1 MSNWAADKVEKEL
14 KAKSLR
20 AEALLHLQSAG
31 QMVAKV
37 GTQTVVQKAGSGER
51 GDNTLELL
59 LRQSASKASQISKKS
74 ISAEPIVTATSL
86 AQQEQQQGTTAAPT
100 EAQPLPHGW
109 QKVADKSKGRCYY
122 WNVVSNETTWEMPSA
137 PAQAHADVPE
147 VPSLPHGWVQKLHP
161 ATKQSYYVNAEL
173 GLSSFTIPGEK
184 TTLDHGSNTGKAGDT
199 TGKRA
204 QGTRPGSA
212 TDAAGSAKRKI

>member
-1 MSNWAADKVEKEL
+1 MSNWAANKVEKEL

-20 AEALLHLQSAG
+20 AEALLQLQRAG

-37 GTQTVVQKAGSGER
+37 GTQTVVQKEDSGKR

-59 LRQSASKASQISKKS
+59 LRQSAAKASQIKKS
-74 ISAEPIVTATSL
+74 SSTEPTVTITSL
-86 AQQEQQQGTTAAPT
+86 AQQEQQQGTPAAT

-109 QKVADKSKGRCYY
+109 QKVADKSGRCYY
-122 WNVVSNETTWEMPSA
+122 WNVVSNETTWEVPSA
-137 PAQAHADVPE
+137 PAAHAVPE
-147 VPSLPHGWVQKLHP
+147 TPSLPHGWVQKLHP

-173 GLSSFTIPGEK
+173 GLSSFTIPVK
-184 TTLDHGSNTGKAGDT
+184 ATLDHGNTGKADT

-204 QGTRPGSA
+204 QGTGPGSA
-212 TDAAGSAKRKI
+212 ADARSAKRKR